1 MVTPYN
7 FDRPWTASDDFQL
20 ALLAAANV
28 STPIIALMLG
38 RTEAAVYA
46 RAARLGISL
55 MPPNRW
61 PYTPF

>member
-7 FDRPWTASDDFQL
+7 FDRPWTALDDFQL
-20 ALLAAANV
+20 ALLATANV
-28 STPIIALMLG
+28 STPTIALILG
-38 RTEAAVYA
+38 RSEAAVYA

-61 PYTPF
+61 PSMPF